1 MASPAALRRV
11 AFEAAEDAREDG
23 CVLAEFRIAPLLFED
38 HGVSG
43 EAAVEALLE
52 GLSRSALPCGL
63 IVCAMRHLPPKETAR
78 AARLAVRYRDRGVI
92 GFDLAGAELGHPPTQ
107 HAAALAVA
115 REAGLPITVHAGEA
129 DAAERVL
136 EAGRL
141 GAHRIGHGVRLADA
155 LGDPARAHLVDD
167 VRALGLHLE
176 VCPTSNVHTGAAPS
190 IAAHPIA
197 ALWRAGVSLSFHT
210 DNRLMSR
217 ITHTDE
223 AAALVLEAG
232 LGVHDLVAMG
242 LQAARSSFLPVSA
255 RMSAAA
261 TLHAWAQSQRILLA

>member
-1 MASPAALRRV
+1 
-11 AFEAAEDAREDG
+11 
-23 CVLAEFRIAPLLFED
+23 
-38 HGVSG
+38 
-43 EAAVEALLE
+43 
-52 GLSRSALPCGL
+52 
-63 IVCAMRHLPPKETAR
+63 
-78 AARLAVRYRDRGVI
+78 
-92 GFDLAGAELGHPPTQ
+92 
-107 HAAALAVA
+107 
-115 REAGLPITVHAGEA
+115 
-129 DAAERVL
+129 VL

-141 GAHRIGHGVRLADA
+141 GADRIGHGVRLADA

-176 VCPTSNVHTGAAPS
+176 VCPRSNVHTGAVRS

-223 AAALVLEAG
+223 AAALVFEAG
-232 LGVHDLVAMG
+232 LVVDDLVAMG
-242 LQAARSSFLPVSA
+242 LQAARSSFLPESA

-261 TLHAWAQSQRILLA
+261 ELRAWAQAQRISLA